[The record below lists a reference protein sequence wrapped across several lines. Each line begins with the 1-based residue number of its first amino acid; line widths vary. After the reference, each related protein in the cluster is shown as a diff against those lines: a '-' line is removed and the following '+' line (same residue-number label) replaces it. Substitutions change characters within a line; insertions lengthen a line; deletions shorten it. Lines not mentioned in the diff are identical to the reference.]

1 MAGIREESGV
11 LLFVNKGDAPKLY
24 TPSQV
29 KVGGSCTGGRGGGG
43 GEARGGKREQCFNS
57 LHNDRCK
64 VSPVKFY
71 FDGWI
76 FIKALPID
84 LRNQEDF

>member
-29 KVGGSCTGGRGGGG
+29 KVGGSCTGGRGGGVGRRGEGRGSNALTACTMIAVKCLQSNSTLMG
-43 GEARGGKREQCFNS
+43 GFLS
-57 LHNDRCK
+57 
-64 VSPVKFY
+64 
-71 FDGWI
+71 
-76 FIKALPID
+76 KACL
-84 LRNQEDF
+84 